1 MKGKLSGT
9 RCARVLACRPL
20 DALWPFL
27 LGLLLLGL
35 FWPPPARPAAGD
47 AGVDA
52 VLVIDSSGSMKET
65 DPKRLRVAA
74 AKMFISLLGPEDRV
88 GLISFSDDGYPVI
101 HLTPAIPSNQALLFK
116 GVDKVSARGVYTN
129 LHAALAKGREML
141 LKEGDPKR
149 RRLLILMS
157 DGKMDVGDWNR
168 DRELMRGIREE
179 LIPRLRNDG
188 IEAYTIAF
196 TEASDMRLM
205 REIADGTGAMS
216 RMASNDRA
224 LHQVFSTLFESAK
237 EPDMLPIEGG
247 EFLVDDSVEEVTIV
261 ASKGGPLTE
270 IYLVMPDGRRITA
283 EVAGR
288 RVRWFKSE
296 AFDMITLLGP
306 PAGRWRLVSDTDG
319 ARAYVVTNLGLEA
332 RLADGADPAPGRPV
346 DILAWLQQG
355 GSPLAK
361 PELLA
366 VTRFTVTVDAG
377 DGKPRVIDMA
387 AAPEAG
393 EGVQTGR
400 VVLDKPGSY
409 RLRVGARSKT
419 FQREKIVFV
428 EIPAPEADAPAE
440 PAPVEQPPAGPE
452 PAAMSEAPAEPPA
465 AEDKA
470 VEDKVVEDEAPPEEA
485 KAESEAESK
494 PEKKKKK
501 KKGLN
506 IGLVISLF
514 VLVNV
519 LIGGLVAGFIIWRR
533 KRKAAAGDEEPGEE
547 AGDDEGADD
556 QKSD

>member
-1 MKGKLSGT
+1 MRGKQSGT
-9 RCARVLACRPL
+9 GYARVLACRSL

-35 FWPPPARPAAGD
+35 LWSPLARPAGAGE

-65 DPKRLRVAA
+65 DPRRLRVAA

-101 HLTPAIPSNQALLFK
+101 HLTPATPANQSLLFK

-129 LHAALAKGREML
+129 LHAALAKGRKML
-141 LKEGDPKR
+141 LEEGDPKR
-149 RRLLILMS
+149 RRLLVLMS

-168 DRELMRGIREE
+168 DRELMRGIRED
-179 LIPRLRNDG
+179 LIPQLRNDG

-237 EPDMLPIEGG
+237 EPDMLPIKGG

-261 ASKGGPLTE
+261 ASKGSPLTE

-332 RLADGADPAPGRPV
+332 RLAEGADPAPGRPV
-346 DILAWLQQG
+346 DVLAWLQQS
-355 GSPLAK
+355 GSPLAR

-366 VTRFTVTVDAG
+366 ATRFTLTVDAG
-377 DGKPRVIDMA
+377 EGAQPQVIDMV

-393 EGVQTGR
+393 EGVQTGW

-419 FQREKIVFV
+419 FQREKSLFI
-428 EIPAPEADAPAE
+428 EIPAPEADAPE
-440 PAPVEQPPAGPE
+440 TPAPVEQPPAEPE
-452 PAAMSEAPAEPPA
+452 PEAKPEVAPAAPL
-465 AEDKA
+465 AEDVAAKEETPA
-470 VEDKVVEDEAPPEEA
+470 EQAKTEPEPD
-485 KAESEAESK
+485 SK
-494 PEKKKKK
+494 PEKKK

-514 VLVNV
+514 VLVNL

-533 KRKAAAGDEEPGEE
+533 KRKAAAGDGEPE
-547 AGDDEGADD
+547 EGADD
-556 QKSD
+556 EGDADEDKGG

>member
-1 MKGKLSGT
+1 MRGKQSGT
-9 RCARVLACRPL
+9 GYARVLACRSL

-35 FWPPPARPAAGD
+35 LWSPLARPAGAGE

-65 DPKRLRVAA
+65 DPRRLRVAA

-101 HLTPAIPSNQALLFK
+101 HLTPATPANQSLLFK

-129 LHAALAKGREML
+129 LHAALAKGRKML
-141 LKEGDPKR
+141 LEEGDPKR
-149 RRLLILMS
+149 RRLLVLMS

-168 DRELMRGIREE
+168 DRELMRGIRED
-179 LIPRLRNDG
+179 LIPQLRNDG

-261 ASKGGPLTE
+261 ASKGSPLTE

-332 RLADGADPAPGRPV
+332 RLAEGADPAPGRPV
-346 DILAWLQQG
+346 DVLAWLQQS
-355 GSPLAK
+355 GSPLAR

-366 VTRFTVTVDAG
+366 ATRFTLTVDAG
-377 DGKPRVIDMA
+377 EGAQPQVIDMV

-393 EGVQTGR
+393 EGVQTGW

-419 FQREKIVFV
+419 FQREKSLFI
-428 EIPAPEADAPAE
+428 EIPAPEAEAPEA
-440 PAPVEQPPAGPE
+440 PAPVEQPPAEPGPE
-452 PAAMSEAPAEPPA
+452 AKPEVAPAAPLAEDVAAKEETPAEQA
-465 AEDKA
+465 KTE
-470 VEDKVVEDEAPPEEA
+470 PEPD
-485 KAESEAESK
+485 SK
-494 PEKKKKK
+494 PEKKK

-514 VLVNV
+514 VLVNL

-533 KRKAAAGDEEPGEE
+533 KRKAAAGDGEPE
-547 AGDDEGADD
+547 EGADD
-556 QKSD
+556 EGDADEDKGG

>member
-1 MKGKLSGT
+1 MRGKQSGT
-9 RCARVLACRPL
+9 GYARVLACRSL

-35 FWPPPARPAAGD
+35 LWSPLARPAGAGE

-65 DPKRLRVAA
+65 DPRRLRVAA

-101 HLTPAIPSNQALLFK
+101 HLTPATPANQSLLFK

-129 LHAALAKGREML
+129 LHAALAKGRKML
-141 LKEGDPKR
+141 LEEGDPKR
-149 RRLLILMS
+149 RRLLVLMS

-168 DRELMRGIREE
+168 DRELMRGIRED
-179 LIPRLRNDG
+179 LIPQLRNDG

-261 ASKGGPLTE
+261 ASKGSPLTE

-283 EVAGR
+283 EVAGH

-332 RLADGADPAPGRPV
+332 RLAEGADPAPGRPV
-346 DILAWLQQG
+346 DVLAWLQQS
-355 GSPLAK
+355 GSPLAR

-366 VTRFTVTVDAG
+366 ATRFTLTVDAG
-377 DGKPRVIDMA
+377 EGAQPQVIDMA
-387 AAPEAG
+387 AVPEAG

-419 FQREKIVFV
+419 FQREKSLFI
-428 EIPAPEADAPAE
+428 EIPAPEADAPE
-440 PAPVEQPPAGPE
+440 TPAPVEQPPAEPE
-452 PAAMSEAPAEPPA
+452 PEAKPEAAPTTPLAEDVAAKEGTPAEQA
-465 AEDKA
+465 KTE
-470 VEDKVVEDEAPPEEA
+470 PEPD
-485 KAESEAESK
+485 SK
-494 PEKKKKK
+494 PEKKK

-514 VLVNV
+514 VLVNL

-533 KRKAAAGDEEPGEE
+533 KRKAAAGDGEPE
-547 AGDDEGADD
+547 EGADD
-556 QKSD
+556 EGDADEDKGG